1 MRKRTRYTLL
11 AVLVLLCA
19 LAAVLYL
26 RQKAPP
32 EAARLL
38 PESDAIVYLNLA
50 PIRAATHF
58 DRTHIS
64 PAPDYQRFIDATG
77 ISPERDLDAVAVAL
91 HAMPNPS
98 GPHGPVAFSIVWQGR
113 FDPTRLAAYLASI
126 ATSQESYAGRTI
138 YAIPSTQGYTNRVAL
153 LGYDTVATSNMPTPE
168 QIHSILDRQRAAASP
183 FSGSSL
189 LNDRFHDVPAF
200 STAWAV
206 GHIGLPFAPN
216 GIQSSH
222 ITILGLAIPLPP
234 DTTFVASLR
243 YQPLDLHGPA
253 ILLQPA
259 VVLQIDQITPSPAQ
273 AEASA
278 HALANLLS
286 LTRILQQA
294 QQPTP
299 RTPADTA
306 LHHFLDSIRI
316 EPRKDR
322 TTLTATL
329 PPEALKLLTIPRPP
343 N

>member
-11 AVLVLLCA
+11 AVVILLCA
-19 LAAVLYL
+19 LVAVLYL

-58 DRTHIS
+58 DRNPVAPS
-64 PAPDYQRFIDATG
+64 PAYQQFIDATG
-77 ISPERDLDAVAVAL
+77 ISPERDLDTVAVAL
-91 HAMPNPS
+91 HAMPNPAGS
-98 GPHGPVAFSIVWQGR
+98 HGPVAFSIVWQGR
-113 FDPTRLAAYLASI
+113 FDRERLAKYLASL
-126 ATSQESYAGRTI
+126 ATAQETYAGRTI
-138 YAIPSTQGYTNRVAL
+138 YSIPSTQGYTNRVAL
-153 LGYDTVATSNMPTPE
+153 LGYDTIATSNMPTPE
-168 QIHSILDRQRAAASP
+168 QIHSILDRHRAAASP

-189 LNDRFHDVPAF
+189 LNDRFRDVPAF

-206 GHIGLPFAPN
+206 GHIGLPF
-216 GIQSSH
+216 QQDSH
-222 ITILGLAIPLPP
+222 ITVLGLQLPLPP

-243 YQPLDLHGPA
+243 YKALDLHGPA
-253 ILLQPA
+253 ILLQ
-259 VVLQIDQITPSPAQ
+259 VDQITPNAAQ

-299 RTPADTA
+299 RTPADAA
-306 LHHFLDSIRI
+306 LHQFLDSIRI
-316 EPRKDR
+316 EPQRDR
-322 TTLTATL
+322 TILTATI
-329 PPEALKLLTIPRPP
+329 PPEALKLLTTPPP
-343 N
+343 NQGAP